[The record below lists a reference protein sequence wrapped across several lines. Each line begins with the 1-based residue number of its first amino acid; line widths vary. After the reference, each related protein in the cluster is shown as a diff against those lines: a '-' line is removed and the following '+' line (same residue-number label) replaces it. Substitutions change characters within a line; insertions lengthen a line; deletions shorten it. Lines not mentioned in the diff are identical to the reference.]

1 MSVPEDTIP
10 TLKGQQL
17 EQTTYSVDLE
27 YAHPIGSGSPWA
39 TSHVDTLLAVL
50 LQDPGG
56 YAMGG
61 GKLGTLTPFHKAG
74 WDGLSV
80 LDMRCSLA
88 PITSVCL
95 GDTHKPETS
104 TGMGLCVTINLKKVK
119 NTQKPLSRLNL
130 ESTRPPVLW
139 ITETFPVLMRHWRLG

>member
-10 TLKGQQL
+10 TSKGQQL

-39 TSHVDTLLAVL
+39 SSHVNTLLAVS

-56 YAMGG
+56 YAVGG
-61 GKLGTLTPFHKAG
+61 DKLGALTPFHKPG

-80 LDMRCSLA
+80 LPMGYSLA

-95 GDTHKPETS
+95 GETHKPETS

-119 NTQKPLSRLNL
+119 HTQKPLSCLNL

-139 ITETFPVLMRHWRLG
+139 ITETFRVLMRI